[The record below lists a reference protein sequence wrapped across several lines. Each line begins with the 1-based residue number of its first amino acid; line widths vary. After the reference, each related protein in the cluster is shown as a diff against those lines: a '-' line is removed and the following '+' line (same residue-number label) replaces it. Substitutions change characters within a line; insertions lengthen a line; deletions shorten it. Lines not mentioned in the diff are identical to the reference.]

1 MVSSAHIVE
10 VRMMEERR
18 APKGDRRIRRN
29 SAESLREMVPLRRA
43 TDWLER
49 AFDAMPDLVAVL
61 DTTRRVVRANRSMRE
76 VFGPDILGTRC
87 FECFG
92 HGDRPVEDCP
102 FTRATRDGREFT
114 RGVHLAHLQRHYR
127 VTVSPVFD
135 ATGRLEGCVHVA
147 QDVTER
153 KLAEEANRETQVRL
167 DGWVQELE
175 RRSREISLLNEMGRL
190 LQSCES
196 VEKLALPITWFAEK
210 LFLEESGELHLCSP
224 GGEITQPL
232 LSWGEPPVPAPAFE
246 RTSCWALQRSAL
258 HVVEDLDAS
267 PLCPHTQALRHG
279 TLASLCLPI
288 TVRDELLG
296 VLCMRRM
303 MPVEGAVPI
312 PGVVPTGPPYFPEHR
327 QRLAMAFAE
336 RVALAVS
343 NLRLRAELHE
353 QSVRDALT
361 GLFNRRFL
369 DEFLERE
376 LARASRAGASIAV
389 VMMDIDHFK
398 RLNDTHGHEAGDVV
412 LAALGRCL
420 AEGTRLEDVPCRY
433 GGEEFLLVMP
443 GLSASGAVHR
453 AEELL
458 ERIGTLEVSGKSG
471 TLGPIRLSMGV
482 AAFPEHGAS
491 SQALLQAA
499 DAALYRAK
507 SEGRARVVLAQT
519 LN

>member
-1 MVSSAHIVE
+1 
-10 VRMMEERR
+10 MEERR
-18 APKGDRRIRRN
+18 RSKGDRR
-29 SAESLREMVPLRRA
+29 SGPDAAESVREVVPLRRA

-49 AFDAMPDLVAVL
+49 AFDAMPDLVALL
-61 DTTRRVVRANRSMRE
+61 DTRRRVVRANRAMRD
-76 VFGPDILGTRC
+76 VFGPDILGSRC

-102 FTRATRDGREFT
+102 FTRATQDGREFT
-114 RGVHLAHLQRHYR
+114 RSVHLAHLQRHFR

-135 ATGRLEGCVHVA
+135 AAGRLEACVHVA

-153 KLAEEANRETQVRL
+153 KLAEQANHETQVRL
-167 DGWVQELE
+167 NRWVQELE

-196 VEKLALPITWFAEK
+196 LEKLALPITWFAEK

-232 LSWGEPPVPAPAFE
+232 LSWGEPPSPAAAFE
-246 RTSCWALQRSAL
+246 RDACWALRRNSP
-258 HVVEDLDAS
+258 HVVEDPDAS
-267 PLCPHTQALRHG
+267 PLCAHTRALPHG
-279 TLASLCLPI
+279 TLASLCLLI
-288 TVRDELLG
+288 TVRDEQMG
-296 VLCMRRM
+296 VLCVRRM
-303 MPVEGAVPI
+303 VPLEGAVPI
-312 PGVVPTGPPYFPEHR
+312 PGVVATGPPYFPEDR

-353 QSVRDALT
+353 QSIRDPLT

-376 LARASRAGASIAV
+376 LARASRAGAPMAV
-389 VMMDIDHFK
+389 IMMDIDHFK
-398 RLNDTHGHEAGDVV
+398 RLNDTHGHEAGDAV

-443 GLSASGAVHR
+443 GLSAPGAIRR
-453 AEELL
+453 AEDLL
-458 ERIGTLEVSGKSG
+458 ERIGALEVSGQSG
-471 TLGPIRLSMGV
+471 ALGPITLSMGV
-482 AAFPEHGAS
+482 AAFPEHGDS
-491 SQALLQAA
+491 SQALLLAA

-507 SEGRARVVLAQT
+507 AEGRARVVLAQIW
-519 LN
+519 N